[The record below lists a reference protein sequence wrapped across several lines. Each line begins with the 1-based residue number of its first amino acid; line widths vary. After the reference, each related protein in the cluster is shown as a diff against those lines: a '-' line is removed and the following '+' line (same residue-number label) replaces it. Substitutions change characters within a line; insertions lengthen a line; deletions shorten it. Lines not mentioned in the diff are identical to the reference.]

1 MNEKDDVPAV
11 VAVFDDRLQ
20 AEKAVDALEQSG
32 FPAHSIGYVI
42 RGLDAVSGGMITDA
56 EGAKDVRGAT
66 AGAITGGMVGGVVA
80 AAATMLI
87 PGVGPFVAGGVL
99 ASFFGGTIAGTAIG
113 GMLGAMRGLGISEHE
128 AKFYETQFHE
138 GRAIVAVKAGAREI
152 EAIEILAKFSG
163 LHIHSEAHSPIP
175 TAGVF
180 HTP

>member
-1 MNEKDDVPAV
+1 MNEMDNVPAV

-20 AEKAVDALEQSG
+20 AEKAVDALEQAG

-42 RGLDAVSGGMITDA
+42 RGLDAVNGGMITDA

-80 AAATMLI
+80 AAATLLI

-128 AKFYETQFHE
+128 ARFYETQFHE
-138 GRAIVAVKAGAREI
+138 GRAIVAVKAGPRAA
-152 EAIEILAKFSG
+152 EAIEILARFSG